1 MIPGCAP
8 QPTAKRDKGSLG
20 QSRRRVDVFCDQDAW
35 TSLISPLNLW
45 AHNLSSS
52 TPEIFQHF
60 SRKRM
65 WTSQQAD
72 KAVDWSVYEAKT
84 MNLTCNVFTVWRL
97 ETTTTN
103 NFTLCPVVLEH
114 LCKRR
119 PTIQTEISQQL
130 MDELQYNLVQTF
142 MILRGLILLVLM
154 ILLLFHWCH
163 HEFDTFNI

>member
-60 SRKRM
+60 SRKGM

-114 LCKRR
+114 LWQRR
-119 PTIQTEISQQL
+119 PTIQTEISTTNGWTAIQSCSDVHDPQRI
-130 MDELQYNLVQTF
+130 NLTGFDDPLTF
-142 MILRGLILLVLM
+142 PLVPP
-154 ILLLFHWCH
+154 WV
-163 HEFDTFNI
+163 